1 MNQAQVR
8 KNFWQTLE
16 IIAPELYAKGKRSK
30 RQNEQI
36 TDIRI
41 QFCEYI
47 QHLLND
53 GDITEKQANNFTL

>member
-1 MNQAQVR
+1 MTQAQVR
-8 KNFWQTLE
+8 KDFWTMLQ

-41 QFCEYI
+41 YFCDFLE
-47 QHLLND
+47 HLYND
-53 GDITEKQANNFTL
+53 GDITEKQRNNFTL

>member
-1 MNQAQVR
+1 MTQAQVR
-8 KNFWQTLE
+8 KDFWTMLQ

-41 QFCEYI
+41 YFCDFIE
-47 QHLLND
+47 HLYND
-53 GDITEKQANNFTL
+53 GDITDKQRNNFTL

>member
-1 MNQAQVR
+1 MTQTQVR
-8 KNFWQTLE
+8 KNFWQTLK

-47 QHLLND
+47 EHLYND
-53 GDITEKQANNFTL
+53 GDITEKQRNNYTL

>member
-1 MNQAQVR
+1 MTQAQVR
-8 KNFWQTLE
+8 QNFWQTLK
-16 IIAPELYAKGKRSK
+16 IIAPELYAKGKPSK

-41 QFCEYI
+41 FFCEYI

-53 GDITEKQANNFTL
+53 GDITEKQANNYTL

>member
-1 MNQAQVR
+1 MTQAQVR
-8 KNFWQTLE
+8 KNFWQTLKN
-16 IIAPELYAKGKRSK
+16 IAPELYAKGKRSK

-47 QHLLND
+47 QHLRQD
-53 GDITEKQANNFTL
+53 GDITEKQANNYTL

>member
-1 MNQAQVR
+1 MTQTQVR
-8 KNFWQTLE
+8 QNFWENLQ
-16 IIAPELYAKGKRSK
+16 IIAPELYAKGKRFK

-41 QFCEYI
+41 FFCEYI
-47 QHLLND
+47 QHLLDD